1 MTSVALAG
9 GGTAGHTSPLIATAQ
24 AIAQRGSAELVCIG
38 TAKGLETRVIP
49 EAGLKLE
56 LIDPVPL
63 PRTLNLDLL
72 KLPFTLTRSVRQ
84 ARAVL
89 KRAQADVLVGFGG
102 YVSIPAYLAA
112 RTMRVPVVVH
122 EANKLP
128 GIANKVGA
136 RFASYVGTTF
146 PETVMRGGALIGMP
160 MRRAITHPEM
170 SPDEARRQLGLDPD
184 RPTLLVSGGSQGAVS
199 INRAVEQARPGI
211 LAAGVQILHVLGP
224 KNFTDAD
231 VVIAHADGARYV
243 PVAFVS
249 DMAVAYTAADLM
261 LGRAGAGTVM
271 ETAVSGLPVIF
282 VPLPWGNGEQ
292 GRNAAELI
300 AADAGWLVEDGD
312 LDGDKLAELVRDA
325 LGDPARLVRMSATA
339 RGMYPS
345 DAADVL
351 ADAVLAAAQKGKM
364 NAPRTD

>member
-1 MTSVALAG
+1 MTSVVLAG
-9 GGTAGHTSPLIATAQ
+9 GGTAGHTSPLIATAKAIQDRTQ
-24 AIAQRGSAELVCIG
+24 ADIACIG

-49 EAGLKLE
+49 EAGLQLR

-63 PRTLNLDLL
+63 PRSLNLDLV
-72 KLPFTLTRSVRQ
+72 KLPVTLTRSVLQ
-84 ARAVL
+84 ARKVL
-89 KRAQADVLVGFGG
+89 KDAKADVLVGFGG

-112 RTMRVPVVVH
+112 RSMKVPVVVH

-136 RFASYVGTTF
+136 RFAAFVGTTF
-146 PETVMRGGALIGMP
+146 PETTMRGGRLVGMP
-160 MRRAITHPEM
+160 MRRSITDPELTKA
-170 SPDEARRQLGLDPD
+170 EARTSFGLDPD
-184 RPTLLVSGGSQGAVS
+184 RPTLLVSGGSQGALS
-199 INRAVEQARPGI
+199 INRALSEARDDI

-224 KNFTDAD
+224 KNFTDD
-231 VVIAHADGARYV
+231 DIVITHANGASYV

-249 DMAVAYTAADLM
+249 DMAVAYTAADVM

-271 ETAVSGLPVIF
+271 ETAVSALPVIF

-300 AADAGWLVEDGD
+300 AADAGWLVEDPELTAD
-312 LDGDKLAELVRDA
+312 RLASLVKDA
-325 LGDPARLVRMSATA
+325 FGDPDRLARMSKTA
-339 RGMYPS
+339 REMYPS

-351 ADAVLAAAQKGKM
+351 AEAVLKAARKG
-364 NAPRTD
+364 N

>member
-1 MTSVALAG
+1 MTSVVLAG
-9 GGTAGHTSPLIATAQ
+9 GGTAGHTSPLIATAD
-24 AIAQRGSAELVCIG
+24 AIRERGAVDLACIG

-49 EAGLKLE
+49 EAGLALE

-89 KRAQADVLVGFGG
+89 KRARADVLVGFGG

-112 RTMRVPVVVH
+112 RTLRIPVVVH

-136 RFASYVGTTF
+136 RFARFVGTTF
-146 PETVMRGGALIGMP
+146 PETVLPGGRLIGMP
-160 MRRAITHPEM
+160 MRRSITAPELGRAA
-170 SPDEARRQLGLDPD
+170 ARAHFGLDPD
-184 RPTLLVSGGSQGAVS
+184 RPTLLVSGGSQGALS
-199 INRAVEQARPGI
+199 INRALMQAVPDLLG
-211 LAAGVQILHVLGP
+211 AGVQVLHVLGP
-224 KNFTDAD
+224 KNFTEADA
-231 VVIAHADGARYV
+231 VITHASGAKYL

-249 DMAVAYTAADLM
+249 DMALAYTAADLM

-292 GRNAAELI
+292 GRNAADLV
-300 AADAGWLVEDGD
+300 AAEAGWLVAD
-312 LDGDKLAELVRDA
+312 AELSADRLATLVREA
-325 LGDPARLVRMSATA
+325 LGDSSRLARMSATA

-351 ADAVLAAAQKGKM
+351 ADAVLASAQKG
-364 NAPRTD
+364 R

>member
-9 GGTAGHTSPLIATAQ
+9 GGTAGHTSPLLATAH
-24 AIAQRGSAELVCIG
+24 AILARGDADIVCIG

-49 EAGLKLE
+49 EAGFRLE

-63 PRTLNLDLL
+63 PRTINLDLL
-72 KLPFTLTRSVRQ
+72 KLPVTLTRSVRQ
-84 ARAVL
+84 ARRVL
-89 KRAQADVLVGFGG
+89 RESKADVLVGFGG

-112 RTMRVPVVVH
+112 RTMGVPVVVH

-136 RFASYVGTTF
+136 LFAAFTATTF
-146 PETVMRGGALIGMP
+146 PETVMRGANVIGMP
-160 MRRAITHPEM
+160 MRASITRPAITAA
-170 SPDEARRQLGLDPD
+170 EARAHFGLEAD
-184 RPTLLVSGGSQGAVS
+184 RTTLLVSGGSQGAVS
-199 INRAVEQARPGI
+199 INGAVERARDAI

-224 KNFTDAD
+224 KNFDEARDT
-231 VVIAHADGARYV
+231 VVTHPGGASYV

-249 DMAVAYTAADLM
+249 DMATAYAAADLM

-292 GRNAAELI
+292 GRNAAGLI
-300 AADAGWLVEDGD
+300 AAGAGWLVDDARLTPDG
-312 LDGDKLAELVRDA
+312 LVSLIGEA
-325 LGDPARLVRMSATA
+325 IGDPERLTRMSATA
-339 RGMYPS
+339 KAMYPS
-345 DAADVL
+345 DAAEEL
-351 ADAVLAAAQKGKM
+351 ADAVLAAARKE
-364 NAPRTD
+364 